1 MAVLVILWVAGK
13 VARRGGVA
21 CAQGG
26 QRREEEAAA
35 GVLATRGGGAG
46 QQATGKTGDEA
57 KTAARTV
64 VERRPCFGSQR
75 KKDLWAGMVL

>member
-1 MAVLVILWVAGK
+1 M
-13 VARRGGVA
+13 A

-46 QQATGKTGDEA
+46 QQATGKTGDET

-64 VERRPCFGSQR
+64 
-75 KKDLWAGMVL
+75 A

>member
-1 MAVLVILWVAGK
+1 M
-13 VARRGGVA
+13 A

-75 KKDLWAGMVL
+75 KKKDLWAGMVL